1 MLQFQFDLYL
11 ILIPFVIMFVKFFN
25 CSVAVFSFLVI
36 LSNCASAQINSSFE
50 DSMVLPINSSITDTV
65 QETVANTLDTLPQI
79 NNELSVKLI
88 IVKADLINA
97 GVQLSWKVA
106 DEMNVDL
113 YEIERSFDGVN
124 FSKIGSVDFQQG
136 TGVKL
141 YTFLD
146 KINPGSFFYRIKSI
160 SKDQKA
166 SYSSAISITKENTVQ
181 QLYIVN
187 NPVNSFLELKF
198 TATTTQEIQLQ
209 LVDNFGKI
217 ILSRQLNV
225 LKGDNKFNIDEVS
238 RLSSGVYIVSVMDKK
253 LNRYH
258 AKFIKN

>member
-1 MLQFQFDLYL
+1 MFD
-11 ILIPFVIMFVKFFN
+11 KFFN
-25 CSVAVFSFLVI
+25 RSLAVFCFVSIVSVNF
-36 LSNCASAQINSSFE
+36 ASAQINSSFE
-50 DSMVLPINSSITDTV
+50 DSAVLPMNFSSFDTSLNI
-65 QETVANTLDTLPQI
+65 ETHYLDTLPQTNVQLPI
-79 NNELSVKLI
+79 KLI
-88 IVKADLINA
+88 ILHARLITTGIELN
-97 GVQLSWKVA
+97 WKVS
-106 DEMNVDL
+106 DEMNVDN
-113 YEIERSFDGVN
+113 YEIERSFDGITFN
-124 FSKIGSVDFQQG
+124 NIGSVDFQQG
-136 TGVKL
+136 AGVKS

-146 KINPGSFFYRIKSI
+146 KVNSGSFFYRIKSI

-166 SYSSAISITKENTVQ
+166 TYSSAISIIKENTVQ
-181 QLYIVN
+181 QLSIVN

-198 TATTTQEIQLQ
+198 TANTTQEIQLQ